1 MISAAIVL
9 GWLPVSTVVFIM
21 VSVKRRIRESREPFR
36 CPIREHVTSPVLRLE
51 EQR

>member
-21 VSVKRRIRESREPFR
+21 VSVKRRIREVGNRFDVPYENM
-36 CPIREHVTSPVLRLE
+36 
-51 EQR
+51 